1 MADYN
6 INAITRRVVFT
17 GSAGLG
23 PYAFTF
29 EVLDENDVAVYFN
42 TTLLTLTTDYTV
54 TINANGTGSVT
65 IVTGS
70 SVPSTPTASDS
81 IIIVGARDIE
91 RVTDFVTA
99 GDLLAS
105 SLNEQLDALTIFDQQ
120 LAEEN
125 ARTLRAPV
133 YDPALVAD
141 GGTLD
146 MTLPAKAA
154 RAGKYLQFNSTTG
167 NPEAGPDSTDV
178 TALADIATD
187 IATLADIED
196 GTDATDAIQT
206 VAGISAN
213 VTTVAGIASNVSTV
227 AGIQADV
234 TAVAGDATDIGTVAT
249 NIASVNTV
257 AGNISEVVAVANDL
271 NEAVSEVET
280 VANDLNEA
288 VSEIE
293 TVAASIANVDTVGTN
308 IANVNTV
315 AGNNAN
321 VTTVAGISANVTTV
335 AGISGNVTTVAGI
348 SGDVTTVAADGTDIG
363 TVAGAISNVNTVA
376 GISGNVTTVA
386 GISGNVT
393 TVAGISSDVTAVAA
407 DATDIG
413 TVATNL
419 TGTDTIGTVATNI
432 ANVNS
437 VGGSISNVNTVA
449 TNISSVNDFADKYR
463 IGASDPTVDNDEG
476 DLFYNTTTDTLKVY
490 TGAAW
495 EQGVTAGSGF
505 LSTTGGTM
513 TGDITLS
520 SADITG
526 TGNVDITGT
535 LTADGLTVNGTAQ
548 IERSGSSPL
557 LQFTDTGVNSR
568 WIGLVDGTS
577 NFTIYGTNGVTQ
589 ELTLDASGNVG
600 IGTASVDNKLHLEN
614 AGTLYLQ
621 IENTSTANKF
631 YLGNSG
637 GNAILESTGAYSMN
651 FKTNGSE
658 RMRIDSAGKVG
669 IGTSGPVTG
678 CQLTVASGGLAVT
691 GQNTAHGANS
701 IRIGQEGSGVA
712 QIRCYGPDASTNGQ
726 LSFNVSESDGGGVGE
741 AMRIDSSGNVGIGT
755 ASPSAPLHTIG
766 VNGLP
771 ATSGTTQNNALRIGA
786 PSTNVVLDA
795 SSNGGVGTWL
805 QSTNQTDLSLTYPLL
820 LNPNGGNVGIGTA
833 APSRAIHVVS
843 SGLNI
848 ATFEASNGNSIDLGY
863 DSLSASRTGD
873 FFIDNRD
880 ASGNNIQY
888 RCGSSASHIFN
899 IGTSEKARLDASGN
913 LLVGN
918 TSNTTSQAG
927 VYLNS
932 NGRFF
937 ATHSGSSSIFN
948 RLSTDGDIL
957 LFQKDTS
964 TVGSISVTGSGTT
977 YNTTSDLRLKE
988 NIEPLVA
995 TDKLMAMNPV
1005 SYNWKADPD
1014 GPRSMGF
1021 IAQEMQEVMP
1031 EAVSTGDDEDAMMSM
1046 DYGRITPIL
1055 VSALQDAHRKIEQ
1068 LEQRI
1073 ADMEAK

>member
-315 AGNNAN
+315 AGIDSN

-393 TVAGISSDVTAVAA
+393 TVANNDANVT
-407 DATDIG
+407 
-413 TVATNL
+413 
-419 TGTDTIGTVATNI
+419 TVATNI
-432 ANVNS
+432 ADVN
-437 VGGSISNVNTVA
+437 N
-449 TNISSVNDFADKYR
+449 FADKYR
-463 IGASDPTVDNDEG
+463 IAASAPTTSLDEG
-476 DLFYNTTTDTLKVY
+476 DLYFNTTDNQLYVYNGSAWQAASPDIVGDTTPQL
-490 TGAAW
+490 
-495 EQGVTAGSGF
+495 
-505 LSTTGGTM
+505 GGNLDLN
-513 TGDITLS
+513 GN
-520 SADITG
+520 DITG

-535 LTADGLTVNGTAQ
+535 LTADGLTVDGDAKITTS
-548 IERSGSSPL
+548 SGIGLQVHNNSSNQSF
-557 LQFTDTGVNSR
+557 LQFTNSVTGETSASGLQ
-568 WIGLVDGTS
+568 IGIDGAEEGLVWHYRSEPIKFATGNTERLRIGSGGDVSLYADDGT
-577 NFTIYGTNGVTQ
+577 TQ
-589 ELTLDASGNVG
+589 G
-600 IGTASVDNKLHLEN
+600 
-614 AGTLYLQ
+614 
-621 IENTSTANKF
+621 F
-631 YLGNSG
+631 
-637 GNAILESTGAYSMN
+637 
-651 FKTNGSE
+651 FW
-658 RMRIDSAGKVG
+658 
-669 IGTSGPVTG
+669 
-678 CQLTVASGGLAVT
+678 
-691 GQNTAHGANS
+691 
-701 IRIGQEGSGVA
+701 
-712 QIRCYGPDASTNGQ
+712 DASTQRLGLGTTGPSTPLHISSTSYPQTRITNAI
-726 LSFNVSESDGGGVGE
+726 SFSVGV
-741 AMRIDSSGNVGIGT
+741 DSSNNYVIDPTSGTTRNIVMQNSGAGDINVGIGT
-755 ASPSAPLHTIG
+755 ASPAQALDVDGNIIADNFQLRGSDTANNLACTYG
-766 VNGLP
+766 YQSGANGARLVTWGNG
-771 ATSGTTQNNALRIGA
+771 TSRSGA
-786 PSTNVVLDA
+786 
-795 SSNGGVGTWL
+795 
-805 QSTNQTDLSLTYPLL
+805 
-820 LNPNGGNVGIGTA
+820 I
-833 APSRAIHVVS
+833 
-843 SGLNI
+843 
-848 ATFEASNGNSIDLGY
+848 TFDTGNSE
-863 DSLSASRTGD
+863 RM
-873 FFIDNRD
+873 
-880 ASGNNIQY
+880 
-888 RCGSSASHIFN
+888 
-899 IGTSEKARLDASGN
+899 RLDSSGN
-913 LLVGN
+913 LLVGQS
-918 TSNTTSQAG
+918 TTALPGLANTTTGISVAGQYDLIAASRASGAAVLVNRNTDDGSLIEFSQNGSTKGSIGVYGNRLYAGTGDVGLWFNDQADYITSINTGTATLRDAAVDIGNDSYRFKDLYLSGG
-927 VYLNS
+927 VYLGGTGSANYLDDYEEGTWTPTNAGATLS
-932 NGRFF
+932 VTQAKYTKVGRMVTVACYVTADANTSGDWGGLPF
-937 ATHSGSSSIFN
+937 AVDVAGTYSGS
-948 RLSTDGDIL
+948 
-957 LFQKDTS
+957 
-964 TVGSISVTGSGTT
+964 VGYQNDATTETWNVLADSGTQWT
-977 YNTTSDLRLKE
+977 LRKG
-988 NIEPLVA
+988 A
-995 TDKLMAMNPV
+995 T
-1005 SYNWKADPD
+1005 
-1014 GPRSMGF
+1014 
-1021 IAQEMQEVMP
+1021 Q
-1031 EAVSTGDDEDAMMSM
+1031 
-1046 DYGRITPIL
+1046 
-1055 VSALQDAHRKIEQ
+1055 EQ
-1068 LEQRI
+1068 LASGKNLR
-1073 ADMEAK
+1073 MTLTYFTT